1 MGNRFIIFAVALAT
15 FTLTAGSAMARDF
28 SQIIASGQLRIA
40 IASEDFLPW
49 IGRGENGELL
59 GFEADVATKLAED
72 LGVEVHFVE
81 RPFGDLIG
89 TLTAKEVDI
98 IISGLSITAE
108 RARRVLF
115 SRPYGQSDLD
125 LVISIADVPEGAA
138 DEAYDMTGM
147 KIAVIE
153 HTTSEFYGR
162 DRFRNSEIAA
172 YPDRNTARDAFLGG
186 EVNAMIATKP
196 FPAFIKWRY
205 PDTYAVIGAPLTSTV
220 EAAAVHPDNPRLL
233 NYIDSWISEA
243 MANGFLEAAT
253 HHWFETLDWTD
264 QIPGLTEQIE
274 LIIEEK
280 ASGGK

>member
-1 MGNRFIIFAVALAT
+1 MANRFIVIAVALAT
-15 FTLTAGSAMARDF
+15 LTLTAGASMARDF

-40 IASEDFLPW
+40 IASEDLLPW

-59 GFEADVATKLAED
+59 GFEADVATKLAAD
-72 LGVEVHFVE
+72 LGVVAEFVE

-89 TLTAKEVDI
+89 SLTAKEVDI

-125 LVISIADVPEGAA
+125 LVISIADIPDGAA
-138 DEAYDMTGM
+138 DQSYDLEGM
-147 KIAVIE
+147 KIAVVE
-153 HTTSEFYGR
+153 HTTSEFWGR
-162 DRFRNSEIAA
+162 DRFQNSEIIA
-172 YPDRNTARDAFLGG
+172 YADRNTARDAFLGG
-186 EVNAMIATKP
+186 AVNAMIATKP

-205 PDTYAVIGAPLTSTV
+205 PETYAVIGAPLTSTV

-233 NYIDSWISEA
+233 NYVDSWISES
-243 MANGFLEAAT
+243 MANGFLETAT

-274 LIIEEK
+274 RIIEEK